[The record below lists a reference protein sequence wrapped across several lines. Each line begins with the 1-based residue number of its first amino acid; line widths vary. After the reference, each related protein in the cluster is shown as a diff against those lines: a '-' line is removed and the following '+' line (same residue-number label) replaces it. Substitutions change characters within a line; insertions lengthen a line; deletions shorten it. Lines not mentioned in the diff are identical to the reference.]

1 MQDRRIR
8 NSVIVLR
15 RHYQNLNGFRPREQQ
30 LQQVFSS
37 KSHFKSQYIARPFV
51 GRQSSFHEQAP
62 NCNSCTID
70 TRNCETSLLLLPHA
84 SFRTIKTLQ
93 CAPALLG
100 KNRVTPIELP
110 CRCAVFRW
118 GTSFSAPPTIHSIY
132 HLIHPAVQAVST
144 KCFFI
149 RAPGRQDTTAED
161 ATIKYISRQ
170 L

>member
-1 MQDRRIR
+1 MQDRRIG

-15 RHYQNLNGFRPREQQ
+15 RHYQNLNGFCPREQQ
-30 LQQVFSS
+30 VFGP

-84 SFRTIKTLQ
+84 PFRTIKTLR
-93 CAPALLG
+93 CAPALLD
-100 KNRVTPIELP
+100 KNRVTPIGLP

-118 GTSFSAPPTIHSIY
+118 GLLLRPAHNSLHLPPHS
-132 HLIHPAVQAVST
+132 PCRSG
-144 KCFFI
+144 CFDEVFLYQSP
-149 RAPGRQDTTAED
+149 RANRH
-161 ATIKYISRQ
+161 
-170 L
+170 